1 MAILLGLVLV
11 EAVVSMAESAFMN
24 LNEKKLE
31 KEAGEGDKKAEV
43 LLRYVKKPERYLHI
57 VEVVLAGTSMGI
69 GIFSAEAVLRFILK
83 TTQGMEFPWNSV
95 IIRILGTIIIFFVI
109 LFVLILFGNLLP
121 KRLGQ
126 KNSRKKAYRLVFVLN
141 AFRIILYPFLWVL
154 DKSVKTG
161 MMVSGIK
168 PEDLEENVTEDE
180 IMSIVKEGNEQGILE
195 DSEAE
200 MIHNIMD
207 LDEKEVRD
215 IMTHF
220 KKVVAI
226 DSGTGFEEAIN
237 FMLKESYS
245 RFPLYEGNI
254 DNIIGILHLKDMA
267 DYYVSGKDRG
277 IQIKELSREP
287 YLVPDTQSIDLLLG
301 EMQKRKTH
309 MAVAID
315 EYGQTAGIVTLEDIV
330 EEIIGNILDEYDV
343 DEKMIIRQGKERFLI
358 RGLARL
364 DDISQELGV
373 DLTHDDF
380 ETINGLMVYLMG
392 HLPGPMERST
402 VLYRGWN
409 FHVLDVRNKM
419 IRFVRA
425 TREKDVNA

>member
-1 MAILLGLVLV
+1 
-11 EAVVSMAESAFMN
+11 MN
-24 LNEKKLE
+24 LNEKKLK
-31 KEAGEGDKKAEV
+31 KESEDGDKQAEV
-43 LLRYVKKPERYLHI
+43 LLKYVGEPERYLHI

-69 GIFSAEAVLRFILK
+69 GVFSAEAVLRFLFN
-83 TTQGMEFPWNSV
+83 TTQNMGAPWNSALV
-95 IIRILGTIIIFFVI
+95 RILGSIIIFFVI
-109 LFVLILFGNLLP
+109 IYVLILFGNLLP
-121 KRLGQ
+121 KKMGQ
-126 KNSRKKAYRLVFVLN
+126 KNSRKKAYRLMFVLN
-141 AFRIILYPFLWVL
+141 ALRIILFPFLWIL
-154 DKSVKTG
+154 DKSVRLG
-161 MMVSGIK
+161 MAVLGIK
-168 PEDLEENVTEDE
+168 PEDLEEDVTEDE
-180 IMSIVKEGNEQGILE
+180 IMSIVDEGNEKGVIE

-226 DSGTGFEEAIN
+226 DANTGFEDAIH

-245 RFPLYEGNI
+245 RFPLYEESI
-254 DNIIGILHLKDMA
+254 DNIIGILNLKDMA
-267 DYYVSGKDRG
+267 DYYVSEGDRN
-277 IQIKELSREP
+277 IEIKELSREP
-287 YLVPDTQSIDLLLG
+287 YLVPDTQSIDILLG

-343 DEKMIIRQGKERFLI
+343 DEKMIIRQGRERFLI
-358 RGLARL
+358 RGLAKL
-364 DDISQELGV
+364 DDISEELGV

-380 ETINGLMVYLMG
+380 ETINGLMISLLG
-392 HLPGPMERST
+392 HLPGPMERGT
-402 VLYRGWN
+402 ILYRGWN

-425 TREKDVNA
+425 TREKDSNA

>member
-1 MAILLGLVLV
+1 MLIGLILV
-11 EAVVSMAESAFMN
+11 EAVVSMAEAAFMN
-24 LNEKKLE
+24 LNENRLT
-31 KEAGEGDKKAEV
+31 KESEDGDKKAEV
-43 LLRYVKKPERYLHI
+43 LLKYVKKPERYLHI

-69 GIFSAEAVLRFILK
+69 GIFSAEAVIRFLLS
-83 TTQGMEFPWNSV
+83 TTRNLGFPWNLGIV
-95 IIRILGTIIIFFVI
+95 RILGAVIIFFVI

-121 KRLGQ
+121 KKMGQ
-126 KNSRKKAYRLVFVLN
+126 KNSRKKAYVLVFVLN
-141 AFRIILYPFLWVL
+141 ALRIILYPLLWIL
-154 DKSVKTG
+154 DKSVKAG
-161 MMVSGIK
+161 MAVLGLK
-168 PEDLEENVTEDE
+168 QEELEENVTEDE
-180 IMSIVKEGNEQGILE
+180 IMSIVKEGYEQGVLE

-200 MIHNIMD
+200 MINNIMD

-220 KKVVAI
+220 KKIVAI
-226 DSGTGFEEAIN
+226 DANTGFEEAIH

-245 RFPLYEGNI
+245 RFPLYEENI
-254 DNIIGILHLKDMA
+254 DNIIGILNLKDMA

-287 YLVPDTQSIDLLLG
+287 YLVPDTQSIDLLLS

-309 MAVAID
+309 MAIAID

-364 DDISQELGV
+364 DDISEELEV

-392 HLPGPMERST
+392 HLPGPMERGT

-425 TREKDVNA
+425 TKEKDMTA

>member
-1 MAILLGLVLV
+1 
-11 EAVVSMAESAFMN
+11 MN
-24 LNEKKLE
+24 LNEKKLK
-31 KEAGEGDKKAEV
+31 KEAEDGDKQAEV
-43 LLRYVKKPERYLHI
+43 LLKYVGEPERYLHI

-69 GIFSAEAVLRFILK
+69 GVFSAEAVIRFLFN
-83 TTQGMEFPWNSV
+83 TTRNMGAPWNSLLV
-95 IIRILGTIIIFFVI
+95 HILGSIVIFFVI
-109 LFVLILFGNLLP
+109 IYALILFGNLLP
-121 KRLGQ
+121 KKLGQ
-126 KNSRKKAYRLVFVLN
+126 KNSRKKAYRLMFVLN
-141 AFRIILYPFLWVL
+141 ALRIILFPFLWIL
-154 DKSVKTG
+154 DKSVRLG
-161 MMVSGIK
+161 MAVLGIK
-168 PEDLEENVTEDE
+168 PEDLEEDVTEDE
-180 IMSIVKEGNEQGILE
+180 IMSIVDEGNEKGVIE

-226 DSGTGFEEAIN
+226 DADTGFEDAIH

-254 DNIIGILHLKDMA
+254 DNIIGILNLKDMA
-267 DYYVSGKDRG
+267 DYYVSEGNRN
-277 IQIKELSREP
+277 IEIKELSREP
-287 YLVPDTQSIDLLLG
+287 YLVPDTQSIDILLG

-343 DEKMIIRQGKERFLI
+343 DEKMIIRQGRERFLI
-358 RGLARL
+358 RGLAKL
-364 DDISQELGV
+364 DDISEELGV

-380 ETINGLMVYLMG
+380 ETINGLIISLLG
-392 HLPGPMERST
+392 HLPGPMERGT
-402 VLYRGWN
+402 ILYRGWN

-425 TREKDVNA
+425 TREKDPSA

>member
-1 MAILLGLVLV
+1 
-11 EAVVSMAESAFMN
+11 MN
-24 LNEKKLE
+24 LNEKKLK
-31 KEAGEGDKKAEV
+31 KEAEDGDKQAEV
-43 LLRYVKKPERYLHI
+43 LLKYVGEPERYLHI

-69 GIFSAEAVLRFILK
+69 GVFSAEAVLRFLFN
-83 TTQGMEFPWNSV
+83 TTQNMGAPWNSV
-95 IIRILGTIIIFFVI
+95 LVRILGSIIIFFVI
-109 LFVLILFGNLLP
+109 IYALILFGNLLP
-121 KRLGQ
+121 KKLGQ
-126 KNSRKKAYRLVFVLN
+126 KNSRKKAYRLMFVLN
-141 AFRIILYPFLWVL
+141 ALRIILFPFLWIL
-154 DKSVKTG
+154 DKSVRLG
-161 MMVSGIK
+161 MAVLGIK
-168 PEDLEENVTEDE
+168 PEDLEEDVTEDE
-180 IMSIVKEGNEQGILE
+180 IMSIVDEGNEKGVIE

-226 DSGTGFEEAIN
+226 DADTGFEDAIH

-254 DNIIGILHLKDMA
+254 DNIIGILNLKDMA
-267 DYYVSGKDRG
+267 DYYVSEGDRN
-277 IQIKELSREP
+277 IEIKELSREP
-287 YLVPDTQSIDLLLG
+287 YLVPDTQSIDILLG

-343 DEKMIIRQGKERFLI
+343 DEKMIIRQGRERFLI
-358 RGLARL
+358 RGLAKL
-364 DDISQELGV
+364 DDISEELGV

-380 ETINGLMVYLMG
+380 ETINGLIISLLG
-392 HLPGPMERST
+392 HLPGPMERGT
-402 VLYRGWN
+402 ILYRGWN

-425 TREKDVNA
+425 TREKDPSA